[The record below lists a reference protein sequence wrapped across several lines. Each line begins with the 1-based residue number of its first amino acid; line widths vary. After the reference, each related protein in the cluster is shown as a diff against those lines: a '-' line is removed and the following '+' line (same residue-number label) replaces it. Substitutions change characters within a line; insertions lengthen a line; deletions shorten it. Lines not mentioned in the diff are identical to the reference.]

1 MADYDLFVIGAGSG
15 GVRAA
20 RMAAS
25 HGAKVGV
32 CEESRVGGT
41 CVIRGCVPKKLFV
54 YASHFAEDFE
64 DAAGYGWTL
73 DGAAFDWPTLVANK
87 DIEIDRLNGLYKQTL
102 ANAKVDLIEERGE
115 LVDANTISL
124 GGRMITADKILI
136 AAGAWPARPDIPGIE
151 HSITSNEAF
160 DLESLPKR
168 IIIVGGGYIAVEFA
182 GIFCALGVDTI
193 QLYRRDLI
201 LRGFD
206 QDIRS
211 FLSDEMVKKGVD
223 LRLNTNIAAIER
235 TDEGVTATF
244 EDGTI
249 MNAGAVMYATGRTPK
264 TDGMGLEALGVER
277 RANGA
282 IIVDDD
288 FQTSVPN
295 IFALGDCTDRMQLTP
310 VAIAEAMAFTATQ
323 FAGSPTRTD
332 YLDVPTAVFS
342 QPPVGTVGLTEEQAR
357 EKYGDVEIYRSDF
370 RPLKHTLS
378 GSDERTMMKLIVD
391 KASDRVVGAHM
402 VGMDA
407 GEIAQGLGIALK
419 CGATKAQFD
428 ATTGIH
434 PTAAEEFVTMRDPV
448 G

>member
-15 GVRAA
+15 GVRSARIAA
-20 RMAAS
+20 GY
-25 HGAKVGV
+25 GAKVAV
-32 CEESRVGGT
+32 CEDSRVGGT
-41 CVIRGCVPKKLFV
+41 CVIRGCVPKKLYV
-54 YASHFAEDFE
+54 HASHYAEDFE
-64 DAAGYGWTL
+64 EAAGFGWSVE
-73 DGAAFDWPTLVANK
+73 GVSFDWHTLVANK
-87 DIEIDRLNGLYKQTL
+87 DVEIDRLNGLYKQTL
-102 ANAKVDLIEERGE
+102 ANANVDLIEARGE
-115 LVDANTISL
+115 LVDANTIRL
-124 GGRMITADKILI
+124 GDRTVTADKILI
-136 AAGAWPARPDIPGIE
+136 ATGAWPSRPDIPGIE

-160 DLESLPKR
+160 DLDVLPNR

-182 GIFCALGVDTI
+182 GIFNALGVDTV
-193 QLYRRDLI
+193 QLYRRDQI

-206 QDIRS
+206 QDVRS
-211 FLSDEMVKKGVD
+211 FLTDEMIKKGVD
-223 LRLNTNIAAIER
+223 LRLNTNIASIER
-235 TDEGVTATF
+235 TDDGVTATF
-244 EDGTI
+244 EDGTL

-264 TDGMGLEALGVER
+264 TDGMGLETAGVER
-277 RANGA
+277 RDNGA
-282 IIVDDD
+282 IVIDDD
-288 FQTSVPN
+288 FRTSVPN

-323 FAGSPTRTD
+323 FDGRPTRMD

-357 EKYGDVEIYRSDF
+357 EKYGDVEIFRSDF

-428 ATTGIH
+428 ATVGIH
-434 PTAAEEFVTMRDPV
+434 PTAAEEFVTMREPV
-448 G
+448 A

>member
-15 GVRAA
+15 GVRSARIAA
-20 RMAAS
+20 GY
-25 HGAKVGV
+25 GAKVAV
-32 CEESRVGGT
+32 CEDSRVGGT
-41 CVIRGCVPKKLFV
+41 CVIRGCVPKKLYV
-54 YASHFAEDFE
+54 HASHYAEDFE
-64 DAAGYGWTL
+64 EAAGFGWSVE
-73 DGAAFDWPTLVANK
+73 GVSFDWHTLVANK
-87 DIEIDRLNGLYKQTL
+87 DVEIDRLNGLYKQTL
-102 ANAKVDLIEERGE
+102 ANANVDVIEARGE
-115 LVDANTISL
+115 LVDANTIRL
-124 GGRMITADKILI
+124 GDRTVTADKILI
-136 AAGAWPARPDIPGIE
+136 ATGAWPSRPDIPGIE

-160 DLESLPKR
+160 GLDVLPNR

-182 GIFCALGVDTI
+182 GIFNALGVDTV
-193 QLYRRDLI
+193 QLYRRDQI

-206 QDIRS
+206 QDVRS
-211 FLSDEMVKKGVD
+211 FLTDEMIKKGVD
-223 LRLNTNIAAIER
+223 LRLNSNIASIER
-235 TDEGVTATF
+235 TDDGVTATF
-244 EDGTI
+244 EDGTL

-264 TDGMGLEALGVER
+264 TDGMGLEDVGVER
-277 RANGA
+277 RAGGA
-282 IIVDDD
+282 IIIDED
-288 FQTSVPN
+288 FRTSVPN

-323 FAGSPTRTD
+323 FDDRPTRMD

-357 EKYGDVEIYRSDF
+357 EKHGDVEIYRSDF

-391 KASDRVVGAHM
+391 KVSDRVVGAHM

-428 ATTGIH
+428 ATVGIH
-434 PTAAEEFVTMRDPV
+434 PTAAEEFVTMREPV
-448 G
+448 A

>member
-20 RMAAS
+20 RIAAGY
-25 HGAKVGV
+25 GAKVAV

-41 CVIRGCVPKKLFV
+41 CVIRGCVPKKLYV
-54 YASHFAEDFE
+54 HAGHFAEDFE
-64 DAAGYGWTL
+64 EAAGFGWSVE
-73 DGAAFDWPTLVANK
+73 GVSFDWSTLVANK
-87 DIEIDRLNGLYKQTL
+87 DVEIDRLNGLYKQTL
-102 ANAKVDLIEERGE
+102 ANANVDLIEARGE
-115 LVDANTISL
+115 LVDANTIDL
-124 GGRMITADKILI
+124 GDRTVTADKILI
-136 AAGAWPARPDIPGIE
+136 ATGAWPERPDIPGIE

-160 DLESLPKR
+160 DLDVLPNR

-182 GIFCALGVDTI
+182 GIFAALGVDTV

-206 QDIRS
+206 RDIRT
-211 FLSDEMVKKGVD
+211 FLSAEMIKKGVD

-235 TDEGVTATF
+235 TDDGVMATF
-244 EDGTI
+244 EDGTL
-249 MNAGAVMYATGRTPK
+249 MNAGAVMFATGRSPK
-264 TDGMGLEALGVER
+264 TDGMGLETVGVER
-277 RANGA
+277 RDNGA
-282 IIVDDD
+282 IVINDD

-323 FAGSPTRTD
+323 FDGRPTRMD

-357 EKYGDVEIYRSDF
+357 EKYSDVEIFRSDF

-428 ATTGIH
+428 ATVGIH
-434 PTAAEEFVTMRDPV
+434 PTAAEEFVTMREPV
-448 G
+448 A